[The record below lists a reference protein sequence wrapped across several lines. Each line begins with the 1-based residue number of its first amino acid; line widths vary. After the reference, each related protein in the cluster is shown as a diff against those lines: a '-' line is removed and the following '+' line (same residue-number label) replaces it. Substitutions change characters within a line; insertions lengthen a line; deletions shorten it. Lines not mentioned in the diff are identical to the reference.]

1 VSRAPEGDMQAR
13 PVPGRDRGGLAI
25 RELNV
30 AAITA
35 AVREMCMAAN
45 YDLPDDVYAALE
57 RGREVEESPTGRA
70 VFGQLVENADIARA
84 DRVPI
89 CQDTGFAVF
98 FVNLGQD
105 VHLVGGSF
113 EEAVNEGVRRGYGD
127 GFLRKSIAAEPG
139 HARKNTTDN
148 TPCIVHT
155 SIVPGD
161 RVEIS
166 MMAKGGGAENM
177 SSLNMLKPAQGWPGM
192 VQAVLDTVSRAGS
205 NPCPPIVLGV
215 GIGGTIDM
223 VTVLAKKALL
233 REIGSVHRDARI
245 AGMEAELLDK
255 VNALGIGPQ
264 GLGGTQTCLAVFIEE
279 MPCHIASMPLAV
291 NVQCHAQRHKRVVL

>member
-1 VSRAPEGDMQAR
+1 MGSAF
-13 PVPGRDRGGLAI
+13 
-25 RELNV
+25 REVDV
-30 AAITA
+30 ALITD
-35 AVREMCMAAN
+35 AVRAMCIEAN
-45 YDLPDDVYAALE
+45 YDLPDDVCEALQ
-57 RGREVEESPTGRA
+57 RGARDEQSPAGKA
-70 VFGQLVENADIARA
+70 VFAQLTENAAIARR

-98 FVNLGQD
+98 FVELGQD

-113 EEAVNEGVRRGYGD
+113 EDAVNEGVRRGYGD
-127 GFLRKSIAAEPG
+127 GFLRKSIAEQPAQ
-139 HARKNTTDN
+139 ARRNTTDN
-148 TPCIVHT
+148 TPAVLHT
-155 SIVPGD
+155 SIVAGD
-161 RVEIS
+161 RVEIW

-177 SSLNMLKPAQGWPGM
+177 SSLNMLKPSQGWPGM

-205 NPCPPIVLGV
+205 NPCPPIILGV

-233 REIGSVHRDARI
+233 RDVGSAHPDTRLA
-245 AGMEAELLDK
+245 AMETELLDK

-291 NVQCHAQRHKRVVL
+291 NVQCHAQRHRHVAL

>member
-1 VSRAPEGDMQAR
+1 VS
-13 PVPGRDRGGLAI
+13 VVSKT
-25 RELNV
+25 RELDV
-30 AAITA
+30 ALVTD
-35 AVREMCMAAN
+35 AVRAMCIEAN
-45 YDLPDDVYAALE
+45 YDLPADVCEALG
-57 RGREVEESPTGRA
+57 RGARSEESPAGRA
-70 VFGQLVENADIARA
+70 VFAQLTENAAIARR

-113 EEAVNEGVRRGYGD
+113 EDAVNEGVRRGYGD
-127 GFLRKSIAAEPG
+127 GFLRKSIAIEPAQ
-139 HARKNTTDN
+139 ARRNTTDN
-148 TPCIVHT
+148 TPCVLHT
-155 SIVPGD
+155 SIVDGD
-161 RVEIS
+161 QVEIW

-177 SSLNMLKPAQGWPGM
+177 SSLNMLKPSQGWPGM
-192 VQAVLDTVSRAGS
+192 VQAVLDTVSRAGA
-205 NPCPPIVLGV
+205 NPCPPIILGV

-233 REIGSVHRDARI
+233 RDIGSLHPDERV
-245 AGMEAELLDK
+245 AGMEAELLAK

-279 MPCHIASMPLAV
+279 MPCHIASMPMAV
-291 NVQCHAQRHKRVVL
+291 NVQCHAQRHKHVVL

>member
-1 VSRAPEGDMQAR
+1 MSVAGK
-13 PVPGRDRGGLAI
+13 I
-25 RELNV
+25 RELDV
-30 AAITA
+30 ADITA

-45 YDLPDDVYAALE
+45 YDLPDDVYEALKK
-57 RGREVEESPTGRA
+57 GTQTEESPSGKA

-113 EEAVNEGVRRGYGD
+113 EDAVNEGVRRGYAD
-127 GFLRKSIAAEPG
+127 GFLRKSIAAQPA
-139 HARKNTTDN
+139 HARQNTTDN
-148 TPCIVHT
+148 TPCVVHT

-161 RVEIS
+161 ALEIS

-233 REIGSVHRDARI
+233 REIGSVHPDERV
-245 AGMEAELLDK
+245 AGLEAELLDK

-279 MPCHIASMPLAV
+279 MPCHIASMPMAV
-291 NVQCHAQRHKRVVL
+291 NVQCHAQRHKHVVL

>member
-1 VSRAPEGDMQAR
+1 MSVVSKT
-13 PVPGRDRGGLAI
+13 
-25 RELNV
+25 RELDV
-30 AAITA
+30 ALVTD
-35 AVREMCMAAN
+35 AVRAMCIEAN
-45 YDLPDDVYAALE
+45 YDLPADVCEALG
-57 RGREVEESPTGRA
+57 RGARSEESPAGRA
-70 VFGQLVENADIARA
+70 VFAQLTENAAIARR

-113 EEAVNEGVRRGYGD
+113 EDAVNEGVRRGYGD
-127 GFLRKSIAAEPG
+127 GFLRKSIAAEPA
-139 HARKNTTDN
+139 HTRRNTTDN
-148 TPCIVHT
+148 TPCVLHT
-155 SIVPGD
+155 TIVPGD
-161 RVEIS
+161 QVELW

-177 SSLNMLKPAQGWPGM
+177 SSLNMLKPSQGWPGM
-192 VQAVLDTVSRAGS
+192 VQAVLDTVSRAGA
-205 NPCPPIVLGV
+205 NPCPPIILGV

-233 REIGSVHRDARI
+233 RDIGSTHADERLA
-245 AGMEAELLDK
+245 AMEAELLAK
-255 VNALGIGPQ
+255 VNTLGIGPQ

-291 NVQCHAQRHKRVVL
+291 NVQCHAQRHRHVVL

>member
-1 VSRAPEGDMQAR
+1 MSAV
-13 PVPGRDRGGLAI
+13 
-25 RELNV
+25 RELDV

-35 AVREMCMAAN
+35 AVRELCMTAN
-45 YDLPDDVYAALE
+45 YDLPDDIYAALQRGGEQE
-57 RGREVEESPTGRA
+57 RAPTGKA
-70 VFGQLVENADIARA
+70 AFGQLVENADIARA

-98 FVNLGQD
+98 FVTVGQD
-105 VHLVGGSF
+105 VHLVGGPF
-113 EEAVNEGVRRGYGD
+113 EDAVNEGVRRGYTD
-127 GFLRKSIAAEPG
+127 GYLRKSIAEQPA
-139 HARKNTTDN
+139 HARRNTTDN
-148 TPCIVHT
+148 TPCVVHT

-177 SSLNMLKPAQGWPGM
+177 SSLAMLKPAQGWPGM
-192 VQAVLDTVSRAGS
+192 VQAVLDTVSRAGA
-205 NPCPPIVLGV
+205 NPCPPIILGV

-233 REIGSVHRDARI
+233 REIGSVHPDERV

-279 MPCHIASMPLAV
+279 MPCHIASMPVAV
-291 NVQCHAQRHKRVVL
+291 NVQCHAQRHKHVVL